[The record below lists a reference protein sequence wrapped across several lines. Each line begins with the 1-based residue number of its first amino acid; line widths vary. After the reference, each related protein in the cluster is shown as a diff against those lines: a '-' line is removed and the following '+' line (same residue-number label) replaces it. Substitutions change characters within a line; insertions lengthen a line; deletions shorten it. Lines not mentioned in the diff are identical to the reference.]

1 MESSRLGYWLQVG
14 ANIGI
19 LLGLVFVGLQIQQ
32 DRELK
37 RVEMVSRMVTD
48 LFERELAAIGD
59 EPYRAIVK
67 AASNPEELT
76 EEEIYVYQT
85 YLNVILLGWHRRKS
99 MEQNGLFDSSW
110 QETTGIPVE
119 AMTKPGAKY
128 LAERLESGYF
138 PKALSDRLLADVR
151 NPDFAN
157 RFQQYLTGRYNYE

>member
-1 MESSRLGYWLQVG
+1 MEASKLGYWLQVG

-19 LLGLVFVGLQIQQ
+19 LLGLVFVGLQMLQ

-37 RVEMVSRMVTD
+37 RVELFSRTVTD
-48 LFERELAAIGD
+48 LFERELAAMGD

-85 YLNVILLGWHRRKS
+85 YLSVILLGWHRRNL
-99 MEQNGLFDSSW
+99 MEQKGLFDSSW
-110 QETTGIPVE
+110 QARAGIPVE

-128 LAERLESGYF
+128 LVERLESGYF
-138 PKALSDRLLADVR
+138 PKFLSDRLLADVR
-151 NPDFAN
+151 NPDFAS
-157 RFQQYLTGRYNYE
+157 RFQQYLAGSWNYE